1 MNIKNPMHPGEFL
14 LEVFMKPYGI
24 TCAEMARNLGV
35 SPSTIS
41 RITSNKMDL
50 TAGMAMRLS
59 IVVGRTPES
68 WINMQNNYSLRQF
81 IDNNKSELASL
92 RPMIF
97 EVEYDDEDEL

>member
-24 TCAEMARNLGV
+24 TCEEMAGNLGV

-41 RITSNKMDL
+41 RITSKKMDL
-50 TAGMAMRLS
+50 TAGMALRLS

-68 WINMQNNYSLRQF
+68 WMNMQSNYSLRQF
-81 IDNNKSELASL
+81 INNDKTELSSL
-92 RPMIF
+92 RPMKF
-97 EVEYDDEDEL
+97 EVAFDNEDK

>member
-35 SPSTIS
+35 STSTIS
-41 RITSNKMDL
+41 RITSKKMDL

-68 WINMQNNYSLRQF
+68 WMNMQNNYSLRQF
-81 IDNNKSELASL
+81 IDNDKSELASL
-92 RPMIF
+92 RPMKF
-97 EVEYDDEDEL
+97 DVESDNEDE